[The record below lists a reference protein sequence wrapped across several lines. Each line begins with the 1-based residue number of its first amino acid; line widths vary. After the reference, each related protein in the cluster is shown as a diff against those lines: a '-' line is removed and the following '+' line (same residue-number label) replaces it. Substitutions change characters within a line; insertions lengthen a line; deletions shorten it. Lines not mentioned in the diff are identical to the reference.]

1 MKMKRKNIAFVSALA
16 GAAVLAHQV
25 LVWGR
30 VDLADMLH
38 HEFFAGVLLAFG
50 AGVHVGGGRR

>member
-1 MKMKRKNIAFVSALA
+1 MEMKRRDLAFISALA
-16 GAAVLAHQV
+16 GGAVLAHQL

-30 VDLADMLH
+30 IDLAEMLH
-38 HEFFAGVLLAFG
+38 HEFLVGVPLAFA

>member
-1 MKMKRKNIAFVSALA
+1 MKMKRRDLAFISILA
-16 GAAVLAHQV
+16 GGAVLAHQV

-30 VDLADMLH
+30 VDLVDILH
-38 HEFFAGVLLAFG
+38 HEFLAGVLLAFG